1 MTERSVTV
9 LVTYQ
14 GEQLGEIGPFPVAAP
29 RWQEVGEV
37 ARESELRLGVPVHV
51 LRLLTHDSPDTGI
64 GGSVAYHAEALRLP
78 GAELTGSALTVGED
92 PLRAPWATPAG
103 LRSALE
109 WAAAAAR
116 AVGPAEQV
124 KSWNLSGLYRL
135 PTADGPVWLKTTPA
149 FAVPEAEVI
158 GLLASVDPELVP
170 PVLAAAEGRL
180 LLGHLPGVDC
190 WGLPDDGMLDAV
202 PRLVAAQAALAGRAA
217 VLPDRTPRTLP
228 ERFAALLPR
237 LVLTAAERADA
248 DRLLADLPVLI
259 EELAACGLPET
270 LVHGDF
276 HPGNWRFDG
285 ARNVLIDFSDSYYGH
300 PAVDG
305 LRPQD
310 FLDRERWETVRR
322 LWIDAWTAH
331 APGSDPARALELA
344 EPLVHLGYAV
354 RYQEFLDGIEATE
367 RVYHHGDPESET
379 RAALACR

>member
-14 GEQLGEIGPFPVAAP
+14 GEQLGEIGPFPVGTP
-29 RWQEVGEV
+29 RWHDIAPV
-37 ARESELRLGVPVHV
+37 AEELTRRLGVPVHV
-51 LRLLTHDSPDTGI
+51 LRLLTHDSADTGY
-64 GGSVAYHAEALRLP
+64 GGSVAYHAEALRFP
-78 GAELTGSALTVGED
+78 EVELADSALTVGED

-103 LRSALE
+103 LRSALA
-109 WAAAAAR
+109 WAAGTVR

-158 GLLASVDPELVP
+158 ARLAAVDPELVP
-170 PVLAAAEGRL
+170 PVLAEAEGRV

-190 WGLPDDGMLDAV
+190 WGLPEDAMLAAV
-202 PRLVAAQAALAGRAA
+202 PRLVAAQAALAGQRDG
-217 VLPDRTPRTLP
+217 LPDRTPGTLP

-237 LVLTAAERADA
+237 VVLTAEERAAA
-248 DRLLADLPVLI
+248 DRLLADLPALI
-259 EELAACGLPET
+259 EELASCGLPET

-285 ARNVLIDFSDSYYGH
+285 TRNVIVDFSDSYYGH

-310 FLDRERWETVRR
+310 FLDEERWATVRR
-322 LWIDAWTAH
+322 LWIDAWREQ
-331 APGSDPARALELA
+331 APDSDPARALELA
-344 EPLVHLGYAV
+344 EPLMHLGYAV

-367 RVYHHGDPESET
+367 RVYHQGDPESEI

>member
-14 GEQLGEIGPFPVAAP
+14 GERLGEIGPFPVATP
-29 RWQEVGEV
+29 RWHDIGPV
-37 ARESELRLGVPVHV
+37 AEELTLRLGVPVHV
-51 LRLLTHDSPDTGI
+51 LRLLAHDSADTGF
-64 GGSVAYHAEALRLP
+64 GGSVAYHAEALRFP
-78 GAELTGSALTVGED
+78 EVELADSVLSVGED

-103 LRSALE
+103 LRSALA
-109 WAAAAAR
+109 WAAGTVR

-158 GLLASVDPELVP
+158 ARLAAVDPELVP
-170 PVLAAAEGRL
+170 PVLAATEGRV

-190 WGLPDDGMLDAV
+190 WGLPEDAMLDAV
-202 PRLVAAQAALAGRAA
+202 PRLVAAQAALAGHGAG
-217 VLPDRTPRTLP
+217 LPDRTPGTLP
-228 ERFAALLPR
+228 EQFAALLPR
-237 LVLTAAERADA
+237 VTLTAEERAA
-248 DRLLADLPVLI
+248 AERLLADLPALI

-285 ARNVLIDFSDSYYGH
+285 TRNVIVDFSDSYYGH

-310 FLDRERWETVRR
+310 FLSDDRWATVRQ
-322 LWIDAWTAH
+322 LWIDAWTTH
-331 APGSDPARALELA
+331 APGSDPAKALELA
-344 EPLVHLGYAV
+344 EPLMHLGYAV

-367 RVYHHGDPESET
+367 RVYHQGDPESEI